1 MAENV
6 LGQMDV
12 TSARYTRL
20 QGDAGGVDA
29 GSSEGAGPRSAGG
42 WAGAGEGSLQPPKG
56 RRTPSVN
63 APLPP
68 LPPARKPPAGLAD
81 RARLLARGAPGE
93 QERRRDSD
101 HVCMFHQSSQPSG
114 PRAHGQGIPRSGGL
128 MRIWLTVP
136 SRADPVRAYGPS

>member
-1 MAENV
+1 
-6 LGQMDV
+6 MDV

-29 GSSEGAGPRSAGG
+29 GSTEGAGPRSAGG

-68 LPPARKPPAGLAD
+68 LPQPENHPPVLPTGQDCSPEVHPASRSAAARAITCACFISLLSLAG
-81 RARLLARGAPGE
+81 
-93 QERRRDSD
+93 
-101 HVCMFHQSSQPSG
+101 HV
-114 PRAHGQGIPRSGGL
+114 
-128 MRIWLTVP
+128 
-136 SRADPVRAYGPS
+136 